1 MRKVDGTGFFIVVP
15 AATPVGSQLAFGQY
29 RLKMAYRR
37 DNQDVVPDSVVLSQ
51 AGITDPEQI
60 IIDIPWRAHA

>member
-1 MRKVDGTGFFIVVP
+1 MT
-15 AATPVGSQLAFGQY
+15 
-29 RLKMAYRR
+29 YRR
-37 DNQDVVPDSVVLSQ
+37 DNQDVVPDSLVLSQ